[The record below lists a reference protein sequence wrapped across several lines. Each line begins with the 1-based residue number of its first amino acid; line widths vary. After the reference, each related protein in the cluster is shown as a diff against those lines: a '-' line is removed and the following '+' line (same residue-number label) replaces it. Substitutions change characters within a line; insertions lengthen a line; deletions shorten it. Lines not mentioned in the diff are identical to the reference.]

1 MSGHFG
7 FSHFGVS
14 THDMD
19 ATIEFYEKILGF
31 PRVVQSLTR
40 IEGGGR
46 FREVYFDVGQ
56 GAFLVFMEARAVPG
70 IPADFDTSINGALG
84 VPRGMYHIAFKV
96 STMEELEAWR
106 VKLGS
111 SGIEVSAM
119 IDLDHARSIF
129 LFDPN
134 GIQLE
139 FCCQVR
145 PFAERDLQRS
155 SEAAIASS

>member
-1 MSGHFG
+1 MPGHFG

-19 ATIEFYEKILGF
+19 ATIEFYENTLGF
-31 PRVVQSLTR
+31 PRVVQSVTD

-46 FREVYFDVGQ
+46 FREAYFDVGR
-56 GAFLVFMEARAVPG
+56 GAFLVFMEAKGVPG
-70 IPADFDTSINGALG
+70 IPPDFDTSINGALG
-84 VPRGMYHIAFKV
+84 VPRGMYHIALKV

-106 VKLGS
+106 ARLAAR
-111 SGIEVSAM
+111 GIDVSAT

-145 PFAERDLQRS
+145 PFTE
-155 SEAAIASS
+155 